1 MAKVLEETEFTI
13 FDTETTG
20 LDPAS
25 GDRIVEIAA
34 IRFKDKKKIASFE
47 TLVNPGRAIS
57 EAAFQV
63 NKITQDMLKDAPPMQ
78 TVMPRFLDFIQG
90 TCLCSYN
97 AGFDLEFLNNE
108 LNLLG
113 NSPLQGVVTVDILR
127 MARRLLPGLERYALW
142 FVSERLG
149 IKSTQR
155 HRALADVE
163 MTWEVFNRLAGILEA
178 KGITDFE
185 HFSQLFAVN
194 AHFLENATNQKLAQ
208 IQEAIDLGVKLKIK
222 YLSSSGVEVTE
233 REVIPKEIKQEN
245 SRSYLVGFCCLRND
259 ERTFR
264 VDNMLRLEIL
274 NESEKD
280 KFAV

>member
-1 MAKVLEETEFTI
+1 MPKNIEEMEFTI

-20 LDPAS
+20 LDTAS
-25 GDRIVEIAA
+25 GDRIVEMAA
-34 IRFKDKKKIASFE
+34 IRFKDKKKIADFE
-47 TLVNPGRAIS
+47 TLVNPGRPIS

-63 NKITQDMLKDAPPMQ
+63 NRITQEMLRGAPAIE

-90 TCLCSYN
+90 SCLCSYN

-108 LNLLG
+108 LHLLG
-113 NSPLQGVVTVDILR
+113 KSPLQNVVTVDILR

-149 IKSTQR
+149 INIAQK

-163 MTWEVFNRLAGILEA
+163 MTWEVFRRLTGILQS
-178 KGITDFE
+178 KGITDFG
-185 HFSQLFAVN
+185 HFSQLFAIN
-194 AHFLENATNQKLAQ
+194 AHFLESATNQKLAQ
-208 IQEAIDLGVKLKIK
+208 IQEAINLGVKLKIK

-274 NESEKD
+274 NES
-280 KFAV
+280 